1 MRHTIGIWI
10 LVFVAVYV
18 AIALIRIT
26 YPRVAWTS
34 LACCGEIIRDVA
46 YGHYGQAMAGL
57 VWGLIFLAATMISAR
72 PLLSLLG
79 SAI

>member
-1 MRHTIGIWI
+1 MSASLLLPVT
-10 LVFVAVYV
+10 L
-18 AIALIRIT
+18 LLL
-26 YPRVAWTS
+26 S
-34 LACCGEIIRDVA
+34 LACCVEIIRDVA